1 MFSYIPNNIEYYGG
15 CPPVRVCPS
24 RCSIETEL
32 KNYIVENFLETSS
45 LRTGVEIK
53 DDLKTNLNTIFS
65 TVFSREFK
73 TLCLE
78 LNKIGFFNPETGR
91 EPEFF
96 LQKISGISKTMEY
109 FFYKIQNEIY
119 LCGKNIVD
127 YANFLKKYQPS
138 LESIFESKDSGT
150 TFDNFFE
157 IKGIPFPNNPN
168 DPSNSK
174 GSATILNFLKAEKDF
189 CSCKV
194 NEKTGYFY
202 RNVCKICRS
211 QARCNG

>member
-1 MFSYIPNNIEYYGG
+1 M
-15 CPPVRVCPS
+15 
-24 RCSIETEL
+24 L
-32 KNYIVENFLETSS
+32 KN
-45 LRTGVEIK
+45 
-53 DDLKTNLNTIFS
+53 NLNTIFS

-78 LNKIGFFNPETGR
+78 LNKTGFFNPETGR

-96 LQKISGISKTMEY
+96 LQKISEISKTMEY

-138 LESIFESKDSGT
+138 LESIFESKDSAT

-157 IKGIPFPNNPN
+157 SKGIPFPNNPN
-168 DPSNSK
+168 NPSNSK
-174 GSATILNFLKAEKDF
+174 GEIERERSYIKFLK
-189 CSCKV
+189 
-194 NEKTGYFY
+194 G
-202 RNVCKICRS
+202 
-211 QARCNG
+211 